1 MVGLFH
7 LYIQKK
13 EDKKRTWK
21 YSITNKDK
29 EKNKYDFSEK
39 KRNSK
44 NEIIE
49 TKNMT
54 NIYITNIETD
64 KNQKVKEDILSK
76 NKYNN
81 NIITDKKEVV
91 NKGII
96 DKKERNMNDG
106 NFNNNFGNANY
117 SMILRN
123 NNSSF
128 MNEEFRNSNY
138 NNNLNLTYQGN
149 FNNYTFDE
157 NNKKSMELLNNMK
170 NMINQ
175 IDTKLYD
182 ENGDLL

>member
-1 MVGLFH
+1 MINSLIA
-7 LYIQKK
+7 L
-13 EDKKRTWK
+13 
-21 YSITNKDK
+21 KD
-29 EKNKYDFSEK
+29 YA
-39 KRNSK
+39 
-44 NEIIE
+44 
-49 TKNMT
+49 
-54 NIYITNIETD
+54 
-64 KNQKVKEDILSK
+64 LS
-76 NKYNN
+76 
-81 NIITDKKEVV
+81 V
-91 NKGII
+91 
-96 DKKERNMNDG
+96 ERNMNDG